1 MIKLDFDPVD
11 LVVLFEQQGCSAVQ
25 SACVDKIMIADNRCT
40 KKVGME
46 RTINGRK
53 IPSGTWL
60 LEKLGLCNCCPK
72 ARCVFILIEART
84 LLGLSSRLLH
94 VTDFLTD
101 AHLMHEGFSLLLI
114 SATHTRS

>member
-1 MIKLDFDPVD
+1 
-11 LVVLFEQQGCSAVQ
+11 
-25 SACVDKIMIADNRCT
+25 MIADKRLT
-40 KKVGME
+40 KEVGME

-94 VTDFLTD
+94 VSDFLTD
-101 AHLMHEGFSLLLI
+101 THWMHEGFSLLLI
-114 SATHTRS
+114 SATAHWELTDARLNVYILVIVDPNLYSS

>member
-1 MIKLDFDPVD
+1 
-11 LVVLFEQQGCSAVQ
+11 
-25 SACVDKIMIADNRCT
+25 
-40 KKVGME
+40 ME

-94 VTDFLTD
+94 VSDFLTD
-101 AHLMHEGFSLLLI
+101 AHWMHGIQLAFDFCHCTLGVNRCTLERLHLGDS
-114 SATHTRS
+114 

>member
-1 MIKLDFDPVD
+1 
-11 LVVLFEQQGCSAVQ
+11 
-25 SACVDKIMIADNRCT
+25 MIADKRLT
-40 KKVGME
+40 KEVGME

-94 VTDFLTD
+94 VSDFLTD
-101 AHLMHEGFSLLLI
+101 AHWMHEGFSLLLI
-114 SATHTRS
+114 SALHTRS